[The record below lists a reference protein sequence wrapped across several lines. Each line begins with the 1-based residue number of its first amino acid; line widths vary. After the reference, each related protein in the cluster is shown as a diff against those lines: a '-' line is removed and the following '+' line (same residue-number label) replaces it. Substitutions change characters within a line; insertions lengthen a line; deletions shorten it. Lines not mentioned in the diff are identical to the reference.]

1 MRVYVETD
9 LEGVSGVCVWEQ
21 TRDRESAMYQ
31 VARKLLMG
39 DIAALV
45 DGLIAGGAT
54 EVTVDDGHG
63 GGFNFMPDLMDP
75 RANYVTGRSRPGMA
89 DRTEQYQGYDAAV
102 LLGYH
107 AMAGTPKAFLCHTQ
121 SSKRGDRY
129 WYNDRESGEMVQ
141 SALFLGHFGIPLVMV
156 TGDVA
161 TCREAH
167 DFFGPDIVAVAVK
180 EAYSVEYGKLL
191 APEKAHDLI
200 REGAR
205 EAMRRVGT
213 AEPYVLEMP
222 IRGRLRFPDKSNAD
236 AFRPRLSKR
245 VDDYTFEAEFQD
257 ATQVYYF

>member
-1 MRVYVETD
+1 
-9 LEGVSGVCVWEQ
+9 
-21 TRDRESAMYQ
+21 
-31 VARKLLMG
+31 
-39 DIAALV
+39 
-45 DGLIAGGAT
+45 
-54 EVTVDDGHG
+54 
-63 GGFNFMPDLMDP
+63 
-75 RANYVTGRSRPGMA
+75 
-89 DRTEQYQGYDAAV
+89 
-102 LLGYH
+102 
-107 AMAGTPKAFLCHTQ
+107 
-121 SSKRGDRY
+121 
-129 WYNDRESGEMVQ
+129 
-141 SALFLGHFGIPLVMV
+141 MV

-257 ATQVYYF
+257 ATQIYYF